1 MSYKEPG
8 LIYTTNT
15 SALSMT
21 AINFSD
27 VKYRGLKSKERVQ
40 SGALFPHTESLKTV
54 WGGGGVATKKTE
66 HYLKFQIWDC
76 FFSPELKVFS
86 NL

>member
-54 WGGGGVATKKTE
+54 LGGGGGVATKKPNTTSNF
-66 HYLKFQIWDC
+66 KFGTG
-76 FFSPELKVFS
+76 FFFLLS
-86 NL
+86 